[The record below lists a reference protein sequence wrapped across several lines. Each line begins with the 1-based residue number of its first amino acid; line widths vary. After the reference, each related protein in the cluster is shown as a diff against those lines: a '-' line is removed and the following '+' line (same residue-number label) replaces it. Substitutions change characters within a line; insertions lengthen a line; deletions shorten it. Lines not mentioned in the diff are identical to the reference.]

1 MVSFR
6 SVAAYPVLIPMLIV
20 GTLLFP
26 LLVGI
31 EPVGGDADLMY
42 RPIKKELAQSLR
54 EGRLPY
60 WSDHFGIGTPLVAE
74 SHVAAFYPPNW
85 LFYRLFEVA
94 TAYRLSMW
102 LHFVAL
108 AVATYAYARVL
119 GTSQSGSA
127 LAALSFSLCGFQAVH
142 AVHEP
147 FYTLMPYVPL
157 CLLLGDRYAA
167 TGRLVWLAALALAW
181 GVQIIIGHFQI
192 QAWTAGLV
200 LLTGGWRIAIDHLPK
215 LRWLGLAAALVWGA
229 AIALVQLRLT
239 WELTQVVGF
248 NKPAHFLANYSFPIT
263 HWAQWALPALY
274 LGRLTPGSEQYW
286 ANLGTTAD
294 EACAYVGIVPLA
306 LACVGFMATGGGRLL
321 TPWRWIALLAFALAT
336 LPRWWPGG
344 FLFLL
349 KIPGFGLF
357 RAPARYTLLT
367 SLALALLA
375 GRGLDRSIARGRFWG
390 GLSLALGVGVGSF
403 IWSAV
408 LSQDPAFRSSLG
420 VNTLGLRF
428 AAAMIAWVL
437 GLGAIIAWRQERIGW
452 WGPLSVAAV
461 ELCALFYLGPVEW
474 GWTVHLPQESAVLER
489 LIAEPGIGLV
499 AGRLGNL
506 PVWTGQSS
514 AYPPLGIPAPPP
526 NYLLQP
532 SVVPP
537 GEAEFG

>member
-6 SVAAYPVLIPMLIV
+6 SVAACPILIPMLIV

-31 EPVGGDADLMY
+31 EPVGGDSDLMY

-60 WSDHFGIGTPLVAE
+60 WSDHFGIGMPLVAE

-85 LFYRLFEVA
+85 LLYRLFEVA

-108 AVATYAYARVL
+108 AIATYAYARVL

-157 CLLLGDRYAA
+157 CLLLGDRYVA

-181 GVQIIIGHFQI
+181 GVQIVIGHFQI
-192 QAWTAGLV
+192 QAWTAGLI
-200 LLTGGWRIAIDHLPK
+200 LLTGGWKIAIDHLPK
-215 LRWLGLAAALVWGA
+215 SRWLGLAGALIWGA
-229 AIALVQLRLT
+229 AVAWVQLRLT
-239 WELTQVVGF
+239 WELTLIIGL
-248 NKPAHFLANYSFPIT
+248 NKPVEFLANYSFPIT

-274 LGRLTPGSEQYW
+274 LGRLTSGSEQYW

-294 EACAYVGIVPLA
+294 GGLRVCGCRALGPGLRRIHGDRWRQVAGTLA
-306 LACVGFMATGGGRLL
+306 LDSGSGVRPGHPAAMVAGWLPLPGEDTGIRLVSGTGPVHATHQ
-321 TPWRWIALLAFALAT
+321 
-336 LPRWWPGG
+336 
-344 FLFLL
+344 
-349 KIPGFGLF
+349 FG
-357 RAPARYTLLT
+357 
-367 SLALALLA
+367 SGIA
-375 GRGLDRSIARGRFWG
+375 GRSGTGSVDSARAILG
-390 GLSLALGVGVGSF
+390 GLGLALGIGVASF

-437 GLGAIIAWRQERIGW
+437 GLGAIIAWRQEWISAG
-452 WGPLSVAAV
+452 GDLSLVVAV
-461 ELCALFYLGPVEW
+461 ELCLNFKNWAYGLPRPWSPGFSDW
-474 GWTVHLPQESAVLER
+474 GDHR
-489 LIAEPGIGLV
+489 LATGMDWLV
-499 AGRLGNL
+499 GA
-506 PVWTGQSS
+506 
-514 AYPPLGIPAPPP
+514 PLRCG
-526 NYLLQP
+526 
-532 SVVPP
+532 
-537 GEAEFG
+537 G